1 MWDDAIALFATHEE
15 GETLMKLLPLSGSLE
30 IYADELTFTDAAL
43 SANPL
48 TVDLAGAVRTKIESW
63 DPMFKASRDSTREI
77 TRSNAVVAVRNAQI
91 DETTRLMGGALL
103 VDANQDRKSTLFRR
117 IFPVAPSEL
126 IRWGFLEQLNQTR
139 NVILPELTKLP
150 ATAKARAFLEPLT
163 ALATAGTE
171 ALQRRLEVWGA
182 KSSVRLDV
190 EEWKRGANALRTT
203 VYAELLK
210 LGAANGYT
218 RAWADSF
225 FRTGSSEE
233 TTTET
238 TPAVTPAPATP

>member
-1 MWDDAIALFATHEE
+1 
-15 GETLMKLLPLSGSLE
+15 MKLLPLSGSLE
-30 IYADELTFTDAAL
+30 TFSDDLIYLEAAL
-43 SANPL
+43 AANAL
-48 TVDLAGAVRTKIESW
+48 TIDYARLVQTKLESW
-63 DPMFKASRDSTREI
+63 DPISRTSRDANREI
-77 TRSNAVVAVRNAQI
+77 TRTNAVLAVRNAQL
-91 DETTRLMGGALL
+91 DETTRQLGGAVL

-117 IFPVAPSEL
+117 FFPVAPSEL
-126 IRWGFLEQLNQTR
+126 IRWGFQEQLNQTK
-139 NVILPELTKLP
+139 NVILPELAKLP
-150 ATAKARAFLEPLT
+150 ASSKARAFLEPLT
-163 ALATAGTE
+163 TLATAGAE